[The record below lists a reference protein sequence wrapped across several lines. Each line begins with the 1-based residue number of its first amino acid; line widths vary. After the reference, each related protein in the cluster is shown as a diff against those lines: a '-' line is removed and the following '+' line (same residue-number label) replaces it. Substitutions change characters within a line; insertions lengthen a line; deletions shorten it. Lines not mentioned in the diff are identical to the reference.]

1 MFKKVVLDN
10 GIPLLMER
18 TPAAYSVCIGIWVR
32 VGARN
37 ENQAKNGISHFLEHM
52 FFKGTEKMSAQD
64 IAMETDAIGA
74 ELNAVT
80 SSEYTLFYIKA
91 LDEYIDRSAGLLQDI
106 FLHSTFPRKEIE
118 KEKNIVFEE
127 IKMVEDNPA
136 DYIHELFARH
146 IWGEEGLGQ
155 SVLGQR
161 ETISSF
167 TRQNLLDHIWQF
179 YGPHNIIVACS
190 GNFSEDELRAYLG
203 RTLGRLKKSGDNR
216 PVLPSRFR
224 SDVQIVTK
232 ELAETHLCLGLE
244 GLPYNSG
251 DRYAMYLLNTIL
263 GSGFSSRLF
272 QKVREKRGLVYSIY
286 SYHTAYADTGLW
298 AIYAGTDRKNANEVI
313 SIAVDEIK
321 NLHHSIT
328 SEELIRAKAQ
338 LKGNLL
344 LALEATS
351 SKMTNIAKQE
361 IYYRKYLSPK
371 KVMALV
377 DSVTLERMKDLA
389 RNIAAERPVALTVYG
404 PVKEKDI
411 RGSCR
416 LLR

>member
-1 MFKKVVLDN
+1 MLDN
-10 GIPLLMER
+10 GVPLLILR

-32 VGARN
+32 VGARY
-37 ENQAKNGISHFLEHM
+37 EQRSKNGISHFLEHM
-52 FFKGTEKMSAQD
+52 FFKGTGKRSAQD

-74 ELNAVT
+74 ELNALT
-80 SSEYTLFYIKA
+80 SSEYTLFYIKS
-91 LDEYIDRSAGLLQDI
+91 LDEYLDRAAGLLQDI

-155 SVLGQR
+155 SVLGQM
-161 ETISSF
+161 ETIDSF
-167 TRQNLLDHIWQF
+167 ARQDLLDHVWQF

-190 GNFSEDELRAYLG
+190 GNFDEDELLALLG
-203 RTLGRLKKSGDNR
+203 RTLGRLKKGGDR
-216 PVLPSRFR
+216 SPAPPPRFR
-224 SDVQIVTK
+224 SDVQIVAK
-232 ELAETHLCLGLE
+232 DLAETHLCLGLQ
-244 GLPYNSG
+244 GLPYNS
-251 DRYAMYLLNTIL
+251 DQRYTMYLLNTIL

-286 SYHTAYADTGLW
+286 SYHTPYADTGLW
-298 AIYAGTDRKNANEVI
+298 TVYAGTDKKNANEVI
-313 SIAVDEIK
+313 SIAVEEIK
-321 NLHHSIT
+321 NLHRSIT
-328 SEELIRAKAQ
+328 AKELARAKAQ

-344 LALEATS
+344 LALESTS

-361 IYYRKYLSPK
+361 MYYGKYLSPK
-371 KVMALV
+371 KVMSLV
-377 DSVTLERMKDLA
+377 EAVSLEQMRDLA
-389 RNIAAERPVALTVYG
+389 RHVAAERPVALTVYG

-411 RGSCR
+411 KSSCR